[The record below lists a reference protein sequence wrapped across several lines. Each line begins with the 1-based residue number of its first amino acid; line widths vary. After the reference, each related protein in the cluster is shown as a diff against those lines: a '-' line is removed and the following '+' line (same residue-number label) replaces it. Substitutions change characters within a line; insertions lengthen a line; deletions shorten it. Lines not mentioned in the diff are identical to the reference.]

1 MDDSDELLSQSEKK
15 GALINF
21 MLQQANLHKA
31 ELENEV
37 NKILQ
42 LTYLVC
48 TTLKRRELNKQIWN
62 WNSK

>member
-48 TTLKRRELNKQIWN
+48 TTLKRRELNKQI
-62 WNSK
+62 

>member
-1 MDDSDELLSQSEKK
+1 LDDSDELLSQSEKK

-37 NKILQ
+37 NKILP
-42 LTYLVC
+42 LIYLLVC
-48 TTLKRRELNKQIWN
+48 TT
-62 WNSK
+62 